1 MVLNH
6 FIRERTA
13 ARHLSRTPT
22 TTAALGEQSQ
32 GNLSNSSSAR
42 VTSSYTS
49 GFPSFATTV
58 SDHSI
63 DSIDPTTHAK
73 RLCRAALHFEKSE
86 SVTFDNHFDVSSAVR
101 DSLSNCNWLSHG
113 NMTVDAAT
121 HLVHD
126 TTNSIL
132 ARGIVSIAGSKA
144 PAFNQNIMQHGSSF
158 LIIAYPPGRQSLQK
172 VSCKVRAGC

>member
-1 MVLNH
+1 MSPRRILADSP
-6 FIRERTA
+6 RSRP
-13 ARHLSRTPT
+13 LSRTT
-22 TTAALGEQSQ
+22 
-32 GNLSNSSSAR
+32 
-42 VTSSYTS
+42 
-49 GFPSFATTV
+49 PSTV
-58 SDHSI
+58 STPVRHDVQCRCYMLI
-63 DSIDPTTHAK
+63 LQATHAK